1 MVCQKYYL
9 ILTICFCWV
18 FLKSPTKT
26 KVINCKCVIFY
37 KIKLEELSE
46 DIIILDDFNEAVLG
60 MVSSF
65 EGPRVVYNLKT
76 ILEILQKDGMS
87 REEALEYF
95 NFNILG
101 TYIGPQNPV
110 FLDIELQHSSGDMFD
125 IRWTC
130 Y

>member
-1 MVCQKYYL
+1 MED
-9 ILTICFCWV
+9 
-18 FLKSPTKT
+18 
-26 KVINCKCVIFY
+26 

-101 TYIGPQNPV
+101 AYIGPQNPV